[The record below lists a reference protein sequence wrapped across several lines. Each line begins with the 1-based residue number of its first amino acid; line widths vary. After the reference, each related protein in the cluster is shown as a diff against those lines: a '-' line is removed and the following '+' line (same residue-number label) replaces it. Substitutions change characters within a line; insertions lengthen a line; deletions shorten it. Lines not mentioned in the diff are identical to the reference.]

1 MVDNE
6 EHTELM
12 IGWKENKVQMK
23 WIVLVQ
29 KNGNDIC
36 KIEMESIGPHD
47 WPRPTVKVI
56 SASALPNEAFNLG
69 QDWPV
74 S

>member
-1 MVDNE
+1 M
-6 EHTELM
+6 
-12 IGWKENKVQMK
+12 KRNKVQMK

-29 KNGNDIC
+29 KNGNDIY
-36 KIEMESIGPHD
+36 KLEMESIGPHD
-47 WPRPTVKVI
+47 WPRPTVEVI
-56 SASALPNEAFNLG
+56 KCALSNEAFNLG